1 MPNFQLIRKP
11 LMIILGMAIVWLTVY
26 YIETSQDNNQI
37 SSTYLAKPFSN
48 KMILITSAGQST
60 DTYILQ
66 DLANE
71 LRFNNLFMPEAY
83 PSDLS
88 DVTSIVVVVGYSDI
102 GLALHDKSI
111 EDESQRVKALLDEA
125 DKLSLPLIVVY
136 VGGKARRN
144 EETDMLLSLTCNQAS
159 FIITTTEGNHDQFLT
174 DIARENSIPISYI
187 NSTTDLTMPLAAA
200 FR

>member
-1 MPNFQLIRKP
+1 MPKLHLLRKP
-11 LMIILGMAIVWLTVY
+11 FMIVLGMAIVWLTVY
-26 YIETSQDNNQI
+26 YIETSPDTSQI

-60 DTYILQ
+60 DTYIIQ

-88 DVTSIVVVVGYSDI
+88 DVSSIVVVVGYSEI

-111 EDESQRVKALLDEA
+111 EDESERIESLLEEA

-136 VGGKARRN
+136 AGGKARRN
-144 EETDMLLSLTCNQAS
+144 EETDRLLSLTCNRAS
-159 FIITTTEGNHDQFLT
+159 FIITTTDGNYDQFLT
-174 DIARENSIPISYI
+174 SIARESSIPISYI
-187 NSTTDLTMPLAAA
+187 NSITDLTMPLAAA